1 MERNYTHRNN
11 RDQSDPDFVL
21 SILKSRGYSCSE
33 LGRLNGTGTSYF
45 SAKNVKNR
53 NGYRRSDKAF
63 LSAIARG
70 ETVPEPLIVGPKLI
84 RRVFKSFNIKA
95 SRSSDCIDRSIGFF
109 NDHGRSSQKTKLM
122 SGELIL
128 LEQNLGLTRK
138 MITTRME
145 QIEESD
151 KRVVPVRLP
160 DIFTEPKTEVQT
172 RSLENEVENEEVDDD
187 VAEST
192 GEVPQNRFTARFND
206 EEWAYIT
213 ECHWQKRKSITD
225 IIRALVR
232 EDMRKHPEILNS
244 LKKEG

>member
-11 RDQSDPDFVL
+11 RDQMDPDFVL
-21 SILKSRGYSCSE
+21 SMLKSQGYNCSE
-33 LGRLNGTGTSYF
+33 LGRLNGTGVSYF
-45 SAKNVKNR
+45 SARSVKNR
-53 NGYRRSDKAF
+53 NGYRNSDKAF

-70 ETVPEPLIVGPKLI
+70 ETVPEPLVVDTKLI
-84 RRVFKSFNIKA
+84 RRVLKSFNIRA
-95 SRSSDCIDRSIGFF
+95 SRAADCIDRSISFF
-109 NDHGRSSQKTKLM
+109 QDHGRSSQKTKLM

-128 LEQNLGLTRK
+128 LEQKLGLTRK
-138 MITTRME
+138 MITTRMK

-160 DIFTEPKTEVQT
+160 DIFTEPKAEMQT
-172 RSLENEVENEEVDDD
+172 VSVENEVGNAEVDDD
-187 VAEST
+187 IAEST
-192 GEVPQNRFTARFND
+192 GETPQNRFTARFDN

-213 ECHWQKRKSITD
+213 ECHWQNRKSITD
-225 IIRALVR
+225 IIRSLVR